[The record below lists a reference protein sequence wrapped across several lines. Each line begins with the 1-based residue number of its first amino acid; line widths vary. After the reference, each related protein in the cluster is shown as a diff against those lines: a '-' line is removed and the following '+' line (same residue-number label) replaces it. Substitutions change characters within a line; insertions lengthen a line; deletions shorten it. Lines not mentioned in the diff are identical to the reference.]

1 MSVRSQQDAPSTV
14 ATTWAISVD
23 RLRREEPRAVD
34 LLNLCAF
41 LAPEPI
47 PRSLL
52 ADHHEA
58 LPPRLGKAVGNPLRL
73 NRLIA
78 ALRRY
83 SLLEVAGKDLIVH
96 RSVQA
101 ATREQLTG
109 ARAPPLGRGRGGAD
123 ARRLSL

>member
-1 MSVRSQQDAPSTV
+1 MTARSPEDSFASV

-52 ADHHEA
+52 VEHHEA
-58 LPPRLGKAVGNPLRL
+58 LPATLRKEVGNPRRL
-73 NRLIA
+73 NRLIG

-83 SLLEVAGKDLIVH
+83 SLVEVAGKDLIVH

-101 ATREQLTG
+101 ATREPG
-109 ARAPPLGRGRGGAD
+109 AAAGSRPRWR
-123 ARRLSL
+123 